1 MGPIWINK
9 WNRRMELDYIISKP
23 IEKEKRLANPV
34 GQEMRW
40 ENPRKI
46 RFNSIENMVEIKN
59 IMITTY
65 VNVLNC

>member
-1 MGPIWINK
+1 
-9 WNRRMELDYIISKP
+9 MELDYIISKP
-23 IEKEKRLANPV
+23 IEKEKGLANPV

-59 IMITTY
+59 ISDYNICKCT
-65 VNVLNC
+65 